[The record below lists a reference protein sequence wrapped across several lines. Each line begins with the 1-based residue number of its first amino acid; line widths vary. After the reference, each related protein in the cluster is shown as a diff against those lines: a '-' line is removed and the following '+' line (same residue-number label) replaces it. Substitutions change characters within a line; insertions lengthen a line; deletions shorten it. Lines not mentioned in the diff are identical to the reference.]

1 MSEARVIKPDRLQ
14 ARWDMFDLE
23 ALLPTD
29 HRARLVWGFVESLN
43 LEEFYAAIGS
53 REGSAGR
60 PGADPAVLLA
70 LWLYATVEGVGS
82 ARELDRLAE
91 RDIAYRWLAGGVPV
105 NYHGLSDFRVAHM
118 QLLDRLL
125 TRSVTALVREGLIT
139 LEAIAVD
146 GTKVRA
152 SVSRGSMKKADRL
165 QAIEAEASQRIE
177 TLKRELMEDSGA
189 SSRRV
194 QAARERAAR
203 DVQARVRQAREAM
216 ERLESERK
224 ARAAKH
230 RKDEARKGEPKVSTT
245 DPQARE
251 MRFPDGAVR
260 PAYNAQIAATPDEG
274 VIVSVDMTE
283 RRNDMG
289 LAAPMVDDIV
299 RRYGRTPERLL
310 VDAGYA
316 KAADIVDLSRHE
328 AGAVIVFAPVPKS
341 RAKAT
346 AASRARLCAR
356 RAREPQCLKDW
367 RERMQSAAGQAVFAL
382 RKRIEQ
388 IHADRKNHGF
398 GFIPVRGLV
407 KAKAVA
413 LWHALAHNLIVAERL
428 RAKAA

>member
-1 MSEARVIKPDRLQ
+1 M
-14 ARWDMFDLE
+14 
-23 ALLPTD
+23 
-29 HRARLVWGFVESLN
+29 
-43 LEEFYAAIGS
+43 
-53 REGSAGR
+53 
-60 PGADPAVLLA
+60 
-70 LWLYATVEGVGS
+70 
-82 ARELDRLAE
+82 
-91 RDIAYRWLAGGVPV
+91 
-105 NYHGLSDFRVAHM
+105 
-118 QLLDRLL
+118 
-125 TRSVTALVREGLIT
+125 
-139 LEAIAVD
+139 
-146 GTKVRA
+146 
-152 SVSRGSMKKADRL
+152 
-165 QAIEAEASQRIE
+165 
-177 TLKRELMEDSGA
+177 
-189 SSRRV
+189 

-245 DPQARE
+245 DPQSARDALS
-251 MRFPDGAVR
+251 DGAVR

-328 AGAVIVFAPVPKS
+328 AGAVIVFAPVLKS

-367 RERMQSAAGQAVFAL
+367 RERMQSAAGKTPMFRAAQTYRTDPRRQEKSWL
-382 RKRIEQ
+382 RV
-388 IHADRKNHGF
+388 HS
-398 GFIPVRGLV
+398 
-407 KAKAVA
+407 
-413 LWHALAHNLIVAERL
+413 
-428 RAKAA
+428 RARPRESQGCRPMARPRP